1 MTAMLRPTWPGSAQ
15 SRRLTSLER
24 GMRRLAPPARL
35 AAGNHEVSTLQIA
48 LDEPLSPELALV
60 CPELAERARRLLPE
74 PGWLAPVVRAETA
87 TRNSPLETFGPAVAV
102 LLVTLTPFL
111 LVLFALPRVHH

>member
-1 MTAMLRPTWPGSAQ
+1 MTAMLRPTWLRSALA
-15 SRRLTSLER
+15 RPLTSLER
-24 GMRRLAPPARL
+24 GMRGLPPAARL
-35 AAGNHEVSTLQIA
+35 AAGKHEVSTLQIA

-74 PGWLAPVVRAETA
+74 PGWLVPVVRAETP
-87 TRNSPLETFGPAVAV
+87 TGSGPFETFGPAVAV

>member
-1 MTAMLRPTWPGSAQ
+1 MRRPTLAGSAAPA
-15 SRRLTSLER
+15 RLTSLER
-24 GMRRLAPPARL
+24 GMRGPASRARL
-35 AAGNHEVSTLQIA
+35 AAGNAEVSTLQIA

>member
-1 MTAMLRPTWPGSAQ
+1 MTAMLRPTWLGSAPP
-15 SRRLTSLER
+15 RRLTSLER
-24 GMRRLAPPARL
+24 GMRALPALARL
-35 AAGNHEVSTLQIA
+35 AAGKHEVSTLQIA

-60 CPELAERARRLLPE
+60 CPELAERARRMLPE

-87 TRNSPLETFGPAVAV
+87 TRSGLLETFGPAVAV

-111 LVLFALPRVHH
+111 LVLFAVPRVDH